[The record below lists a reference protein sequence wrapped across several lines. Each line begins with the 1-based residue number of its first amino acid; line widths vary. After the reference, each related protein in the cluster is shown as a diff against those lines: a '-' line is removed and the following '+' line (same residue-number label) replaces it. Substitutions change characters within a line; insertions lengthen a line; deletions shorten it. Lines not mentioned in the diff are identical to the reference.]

1 MPRVKLS
8 KEEKAERKRNRTKY
22 SYIEQ
27 MKQDEAEM
35 PVTLRDKKNAEIG
48 WAHLDPHVYAP
59 FIAKVR
65 EHILAE
71 KPDEVQEDDI
81 LWRKL
86 YFVGRAAYITGN
98 AKTTQK
104 NREDNAARKM
114 LEFLDDY
121 CATIH

>member
-1 MPRVKLS
+1 MLK
-8 KEEKAERKRNRTKY
+8 
-22 SYIEQ
+22 
-27 MKQDEAEM
+27 DEAEM
-35 PVTLRDKKNAEIG
+35 PVTLRDKKNEKIG
-48 WAHLDPHVYAP
+48 WVNLDPHVYAP

-86 YFVGRAAYITGN
+86 YFVGRAAYTVGGV
-98 AKTTQK
+98 KTTQQ
-104 NREDNAARKM
+104 NREDSAARKM